1 MKLSKT
7 AEYALSIMAQLAS
20 TKKVVSVKTLHER
33 LNIPF
38 QYTSKTLRMLHRS
51 DLVITEQ
58 GREGG
63 YRLSRSAKTIMLSDI
78 VEAVDPGYN
87 YVNCIMGRDRCDSK
101 KPCALH
107 GQWAKPREQ
116 IRRMLQET
124 ALSSIS

>member
-20 TKKVVSVKTLHER
+20 AKSVVSVKTLHER

-38 QYTSKTLRMLHRS
+38 QYTSKTLRMLYRS
-51 DLVITEQ
+51 NLVITEQ

-63 YRLSRSAKTIMLSDI
+63 YRLSRSAETIMLSDI
-78 VEAVDPGYN
+78 VEAVEPGYN
-87 YVNCIMGRDRCDSK
+87 YVNCIMGRDRCDSD

-107 GQWAKPREQ
+107 EQWAKPREQ

-124 ALSSIS
+124 TLSSIS